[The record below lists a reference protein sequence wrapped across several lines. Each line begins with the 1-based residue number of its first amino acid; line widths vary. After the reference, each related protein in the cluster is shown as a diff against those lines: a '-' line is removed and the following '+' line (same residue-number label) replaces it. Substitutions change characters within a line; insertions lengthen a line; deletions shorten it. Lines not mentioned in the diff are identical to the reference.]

1 VWGAYLTAGNWG
13 GDCGTSGS
21 LVSSDWPY
29 CNGSL
34 AIPNP
39 AVNYGALVEYIH
51 RTLSVVVSVIL
62 VATIVA
68 VSRMKPRPIAA
79 FRALILSLALL
90 VVQVALGAV
99 VINSNLN
106 AVITA
111 LHLANATALFAVMR
125 ASTSTSTIRSPARA
139 TQKAQPRPILA
150 VSESPK
156 FAADAMLGSL
166 ARKLRIFGFDT
177 VYFREGPDSQL
188 LALAKA
194 EERVVL
200 TSDRALVA
208 NARKR
213 LVVAL
218 LIEGRDERERLASLE
233 VAALKESLVLTQS
246 ISRCALC
253 NKPLESLRRA
263 DVGSALPSG
272 IVRRHRVYFRCPDC
286 RKLYWKGGHWR
297 KLRRLSSVLSRQ

>member
-1 VWGAYLTAGNWG
+1 
-13 GDCGTSGS
+13 
-21 LVSSDWPY
+21 
-29 CNGSL
+29 
-34 AIPNP
+34 
-39 AVNYGALVEYIH
+39 
-51 RTLSVVVSVIL
+51 
-62 VATIVA
+62 
-68 VSRMKPRPIAA
+68 
-79 FRALILSLALL
+79 
-90 VVQVALGAV
+90 
-99 VINSNLN
+99 
-106 AVITA
+106 
-111 LHLANATALFAVMR
+111 
-125 ASTSTSTIRSPARA
+125 
-139 TQKAQPRPILA
+139 LA